1 MVLTLT
7 CSLSAV
13 EADRREVHN
22 MLLAAVGCNLAWG
35 AIDAVFYLLA
45 RFSEQGR
52 GILAL
57 QALRKSADLSEAQII
72 IAAALPPLLGSA
84 LTPTDFDLM
93 RQRLNQLP
101 EPPARPRLTKNDW
114 LAAGMVFLLVFLS
127 TFPVVI
133 PFLFASNARLA
144 LRVSNGLAILM
155 LFITGYAFG
164 RYAGRR
170 PWRTGVAMVILGSTL
185 VGITISVGG

>member
-1 MVLTLT
+1 
-7 CSLSAV
+7 
-13 EADRREVHN
+13 
-22 MLLAAVGCNLAWG
+22 
-35 AIDAVFYLLA
+35 
-45 RFSEQGR
+45 
-52 GILAL
+52 
-57 QALRKSADLSEAQII
+57 
-72 IAAALPPLLGSA
+72 
-84 LTPTDFDLM
+84 
-93 RQRLNQLP
+93 
-101 EPPARPRLTKNDW
+101 
-114 LAAGMVFLLVFLS
+114 MVFLLVFLS